1 MNETAIIHDGY
12 SEIKRKLMHFLTL
25 IYPVLYNTIP
35 LKIVLSISGGLVV
48 ADIIVESF
56 RFVYPSFNKFTL
68 KVFHGYYRDEES
80 KNISTLIWTF
90 SGAFLTMF
98 LFSNKNIVTAS
109 LLYMVFGDSL
119 ACLFGQRFGKIKTVG
134 CKTLEGSFAC
144 FVVCFICGIFFLPWH
159 LALLGALVATV
170 MELLPLPLNDNF
182 WVPVS
187 SGLFLTLLS
196 RLF

>member
-1 MNETAIIHDGY
+1 
-12 SEIKRKLMHFLTL
+12 MHFLIL
-25 IYPVLYNTIP
+25 IYPVIYNTLP
-35 LKIVLSISGGLVV
+35 LKIVLSFAGGLVV

-56 RFVYPSFNKFTL
+56 RFVYPSFNAFTL
-68 KVFHGYYRDEES
+68 KVFHGYYREAES

-119 ACLFGQRFGKIKTVG
+119 ACLFGVRFGKTKIMD

-144 FVVCFICGIFFLPWH
+144 FVVCFVCGIFFLPWP
-159 LALLGALVATV
+159 LAILGAFVATI